1 MEDKDRQ
8 NTDVLDAI
16 KAREIVR
23 EIMDFGANQSQI
35 LNVIKFLSLELED
48 RELMLRLREVLGEET
63 QSKIEI

>member
-8 NTDVLDAI
+8 NADVLDAI

-23 EIMDFGANQSQI
+23 EIMDFGANQNQI

-48 RELMLRLREVLGEET
+48 RELMLRLRGALGEET